1 MNFVS
6 IDLLRALACVMIFL
20 YHCNTFLPGEWKFI
34 TLFGED
40 IGNNLFFMISGF
52 TLYRSVMAAPFKDFL
67 PWYGKRLYRIL
78 PLLILAYVLSGFS
91 GFYGFSD
98 KAQVFAVFVYP
109 TLYWFV
115 TGILACYPVL
125 FVLGK
130 LVRPPYMLAV
140 SIFLLALAL
149 QRSGTLECHYLT
161 GFFAMYAGFC
171 LAGSYNKTSPDGEV
185 LKSLKA
191 ATGFPDMKSGA
202 GMLKFHISY
211 WISAIAMTLAYIV
224 AKRYFPGRVSLVFA
238 MLLCIFLVS
247 AFVVTEDGFKAFAD
261 KRVKLYG
268 FLKHVGNMALV
279 LYLVQ
284 CFNGGLIGFTIGQ
297 RVKFPLSFFVNFAV
311 IWSLTCGLYFLDR
324 LLFRRNIGGM
334 RSK

>member
-1 MNFVS
+1 MTFFS

-52 TLYRSVMAAPFKDFL
+52 TLYRSIMAASFKDFL
-67 PWYGKRLYRIL
+67 PWYLKRLYRIV
-78 PLLILAYVLSGFS
+78 PLLFLAYFISGLSGF
-91 GFYGFSD
+91 YTFSD
-98 KAQVFAVFVYP
+98 KAQVFTVFVYP

-115 TGILACYPVL
+115 TGILAFYPIL

-130 LVRPPYMLAV
+130 LVRPPYTLAV
-140 SIFLLALAL
+140 AIFLLLVAL

-171 LAGSYNKTSPDGEV
+171 MAGSYVK
-185 LKSLKA
+185 K
-191 ATGFPDMKSGA
+191 
-202 GMLKFHISY
+202 GMPKFHISY

-247 AFVVTEDGFKAFAD
+247 AFVATEDGFKAFAD
-261 KRVKLYG
+261 KRVRLYG